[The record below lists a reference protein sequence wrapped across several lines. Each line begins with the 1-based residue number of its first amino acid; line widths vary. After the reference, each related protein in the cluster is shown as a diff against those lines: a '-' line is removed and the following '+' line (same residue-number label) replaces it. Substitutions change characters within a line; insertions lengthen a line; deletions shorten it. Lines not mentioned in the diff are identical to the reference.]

1 MRVRRFGVVLTV
13 TSVGVGS
20 LASGTALA
28 SPALSGVA
36 TQIVETAASTDH
48 LDYDHRQVTLSG
60 RLMRRQADGTLAPLP
75 EHTVRV
81 FAGNY
86 SHDEASTDADGRFT
100 VTMTDPGYRVLTAC
114 GDYDDTYAEGCADY
128 RFTITQRPT
137 RLSLNPLP
145 ASSKLGGWVTVSGH
159 AEVLTSAG
167 WGPIAGVIGMAALNS
182 PLNNPVGMR
191 VEADGGFSGK
201 IQIRDGAS
209 WVATLYSDALE
220 YDQQSSTS
228 PTPIRAVHP
237 TSIWLDAPQSRPVP
251 GRPFTFRVFT
261 GVLRFPDAQYDVG
274 IPFALPDEPF
284 KLYFRPDSGGP
295 ARLIASG
302 RTGHDGVASV
312 AHTSKAGERGTWFA
326 RIDPGGELAGSVSAN
341 LHLDVRYATRL
352 RLFAKPDPVR
362 KGRRLTARGALLA
375 PGGKALGKRTVK
387 IYFQARGS
395 KKWVGMAT
403 VHTDAHGAFTRTFT
417 AKQDGTW
424 HAVFAGDIL
433 NLPVNAADYVDVR

>member
-1 MRVRRFGVVLTV
+1 M
-13 TSVGVGS
+13 
-20 LASGTALA
+20 
-28 SPALSGVA
+28 

-60 RLMRRQADGTLAPLP
+60 RLMQQQADGTLAPLP

-86 SHDEASTDADGRFT
+86 SRDEASTDADGRFT
-100 VTMTDPGYRVLTAC
+100 VTMIDPGYRVLTAC
-114 GDYDDTYAEGCADY
+114 SDDDDTYAESCADY

-145 ASSKLGGWVTVSGH
+145 ASSKLGSWVSVSGH

-167 WGPIAGVIGMAALNS
+167 WGPIAGVIGVAALNS
-182 PLNNPVGMR
+182 PLNNLGAMR

-209 WVATLYSDALE
+209 WAATLYPDALE
-220 YDQQSSTS
+220 YDQRNSTP
-228 PTPIRAVHP
+228 PTPIRTVHP
-237 TSIWLDAPQSRPVP
+237 TSTWLYAPQSRPVP
-251 GRPFTFRVFT
+251 GRPFNFRVST
-261 GVLRFPDAQYDVG
+261 DAMRFQDAQYELLA
-274 IPFALPDEPF
+274 PWPLPDEPF
-284 KLYFRPDSGGP
+284 KLYFRPDSGGQP
-295 ARLIASG
+295 RLIASG
-302 RTGHDGVASV
+302 RTGRDGDALI
-312 AHTSKAGERGTWFA
+312 AHTPKVGERGTWFA
-326 RIDPGGELAGSVSAN
+326 RIDPSGDLTGSVSTN
-341 LHLDVRYATRL
+341 VHLDVRYATTL
-352 RLFAKPDPVR
+352 RLSAKPDPVR
-362 KGRRLTARGALLA
+362 KGRRLTAHGTLLA

-424 HAVFAGDIL
+424 HAAFAGDTL
-433 NLPVNAADYVDVR
+433 DLPVQAADYVDVR